1 MKLAEI
7 LPFLHNIAPLELAED
22 WDNVGLLTGDPQQDI
37 KKVILTIDLTAEVLE
52 EAKQKRAN
60 LILAYHPPI
69 FSAIKKVLPDKGT
82 SPLLYEVIRNGMAIY
97 SMHTALDM
105 AEGGIND
112 LLAGI
117 LGITNPQP
125 LAKTSHAE
133 SGHYKV
139 VVFVPVNEFETVS
152 DAMFAAGAGVIG
164 ENAKYTKCSY
174 RVDGTGTFECGSD
187 SNPSIGTPGSY
198 EEVNEYRLETIV
210 PKARLNDVLNAMVAA
225 HSYEEV
231 AYDIYPLVQNVTHG
245 LGRFG
250 ILDKPTKVADLIAEV
265 KKQLKIDSVGL
276 IGSPKA
282 KVTKAAVGAGSCGCL
297 ISDVIAVGCDFFM
310 TGELKHHDALQLQ
323 AAGVTTICTSHS
335 NSERI
340 ILKRIAKQIKKEF
353 KQLDAFVS
361 IKDKDPFKW
370 I

>member
-1 MKLAEI
+1 MKLVEI
-7 LPFLHNIAPLELAED
+7 LPFLQKIAPLELAED
-22 WDNVGLLTGDPQQDI
+22 WDNVGLLTGDPEQKI
-37 KKVILTIDLTAEVLE
+37 KNVILTIDLTTEVLE
-52 EAKQKRAN
+52 EAKQKKVD

-69 FSAIKKVLPDKGT
+69 FSAIKRVLPGRGT
-82 SPLLYEVIRNGMAIY
+82 SPLLYDVIRNGMAIY

-117 LGITNPQP
+117 IGIVEPKP
-125 LAKTSHAE
+125 LAKAAHVE
-133 SGHYKV
+133 SSYYKV

-152 DAMFAAGAGVIG
+152 EAMFGAGAGVIG

-174 RVDGTGTFECGSD
+174 RVDGTGTFNCGLASK
-187 SNPSIGTPGSY
+187 PSIGKPGSF

-210 PKARLNDVLNAMVAA
+210 PKDRLNEVLGAMEAA

-231 AYDIYPLVQNVTHG
+231 AYDVYPLIQNASHG

-250 ILDKPTKVADLIAEV
+250 ELAKPVKAAELITEV
-265 KKQLKIDSVGL
+265 KRQLKIESVGL
-276 IGSPKA
+276 IGSATA

-297 ISDVIAVGCDFFM
+297 IGDVIATGCDFFM

-340 ILKRIAKQIKKEF
+340 ILKRIARQIKEEF

-361 IKDKDPFKW
+361 TKDKDPFRQV
-370 I
+370 

>member
-7 LPFLHNIAPLELAED
+7 LPFFQKIAPLELAED
-22 WDNVGLLTGDPQQDI
+22 WDNVGLLTGDPQQEV
-37 KKVILTIDLTAEVLE
+37 KKIILTIDLTAGVLE
-52 EAKQKRAN
+52 EAKKKKAE

-69 FSAIKKVLPDKGT
+69 FSAVKRILPGKGT
-82 SPLLYEVIRNGMAIY
+82 SPLLYDVIRNGMAIY

-105 AEGGIND
+105 ADGGIND

-117 LGITNPQP
+117 LGIVDPQP
-125 LAKTSHAE
+125 LAKASHTE
-133 SGHYKV
+133 SSHYKV
-139 VVFVPVNEFETVS
+139 VVFVPKNEFETVS
-152 DAMFAAGAGVIG
+152 EAMFAAGAGVIG

-174 RVDGTGTFECGSD
+174 RVDGTGTFKCGSD

-210 PKARLNDVLNAMVAA
+210 PKNKLNNVLTAMISA

-231 AYDIYPLVQNVTHG
+231 AYDVYPLVQNATHG

-250 ILDKPTKVADLIAEV
+250 KLNKPTKASDLIAEV
-265 KKQLKIDSVGL
+265 KKQLKINSVGL
-276 IGSPKA
+276 IGSA
-282 KVTKAAVGAGSCGCL
+282 KTKVSKAAVGAGSCGCL
-297 ISDVIAVGCDFFM
+297 IGDVIANGCDFFM

-340 ILKRIAKQIKKEF
+340 ILKRIAKQIKTKF

-361 IKDKDPFKW
+361 TKDKDPFVW
-370 I
+370 L